1 MAVGVKLTGP
11 YVPSP
16 LTVTVVVNATV
27 VQLFGPYAVK
37 MMVPSAGA
45 PSVVGLIAGVPGW
58 FAVPVSVAVSVIR
71 LPSTTSGPAVVASA
85 GVTGVTVKHSFTPV
99 SSASGTPV
107 GGVVAWKCADQQ

>member
-58 FAVPVSVAVSVIR
+58 FAVPVSVAVSLIG
-71 LPSTTSGPAVVASA
+71 LPSWTGPAPALVASC
-85 GVTGVTVKHSFTPV
+85 GVTGVTVKHSFTP
-99 SSASGTPV
+99 SSVPPGTPV
-107 GGVVAWKCADQQ
+107 VSEVNTACQQ